1 MMTRMT
7 RFWKGSRGAV
17 SIEGMLAVPVLVW
30 AMVAMPVFFDAF
42 RQQNLA
48 MKASYTVADMVS
60 RATDALVP
68 ADIDGLAAVFD
79 DLTFSREPGWLR
91 VTSLRRDAA
100 GVPRVIWS
108 RATGGEPA
116 LTDGTLAEHDHLVP
130 VMATGDTV
138 VLLETFLRYDPP
150 FNVGIGSGWTAN
162 AIVTR
167 PRFASQ
173 VVFDPAG

>member
-1 MMTRMT
+1 MIRV
-7 RFWKGSRGAV
+7 RHFLKGSRGAV
-17 SIEGMLAVPVLVW
+17 SVEGMLAVPILVW

-48 MKASYTVADMVS
+48 MKASYTVADMIS
-60 RATDALVP
+60 RATDALGP
-68 ADIDGLAAVFD
+68 SDIDGLAAVFD

-108 RATGGEPA
+108 RATGGEAA
-116 LTDGTLAEHDHLVP
+116 LTDATLADRDPLLP
-130 VMATGDTV
+130 AMAAGDSV

-150 FNVGIGSGWTAN
+150 FNVGLDPSWTAN

-173 VVFDPAG
+173 VVFDAGG